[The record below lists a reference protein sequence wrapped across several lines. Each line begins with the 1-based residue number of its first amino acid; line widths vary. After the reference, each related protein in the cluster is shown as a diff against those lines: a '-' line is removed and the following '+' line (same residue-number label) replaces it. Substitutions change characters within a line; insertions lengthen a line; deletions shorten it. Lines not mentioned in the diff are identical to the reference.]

1 MHSAGAARRDACQTV
16 SMRRVVLLLLVA
28 ALVAPANAAGATPRI
43 FPSDSLTE
51 PDPRQVTG
59 RRVALPLRNCRV
71 RASECNDQRLRPGGF

>member
-1 MHSAGAARRDACQTV
+1 
-16 SMRRVVLLLLVA
+16 MRPVALLLLIA
-28 ALVAPANAAGATPRI
+28 ALALALPASAAGATPRI

-51 PDPRQVTG
+51 PDRRQVTG